1 MNLSYVFVAV
11 TIVLGVYG
19 QLIIKWKVTKLG
31 ELPSGFV
38 DRISEILAFVFDP
51 WVFSALL
58 GAVIAAAAWF
68 AALSRL
74 ELSQAYPFVSASFVL
89 VLIMSAIVFGESIT
103 APKAI
108 GAVLIVIGLVIGSQG

>member
-1 MNLSYVFVAV
+1 VTFAYACVAV
-11 TIVLGVYG
+11 TILLGVYG
-19 QLIIKWKVTKLG
+19 QLVIKWKVTKVG
-31 ELPSGFV
+31 ELPTGLV

-51 WVFSALL
+51 WVLSALA

-68 AALSRL
+68 AALARL

-103 APKAI
+103 VPKAI
-108 GAVLIVIGLVIGSQG
+108 GAALIVLGLVIGSQG